1 MMTTMA
7 ALLGGLPL
15 ALGGGTGS
23 ELRHPL
29 GITIVGGLLVSQALT
44 LYTTPVVYLW
54 FDGLAKRFEGLGMV
68 HPLEEPAAG
77 D

>member
-1 MMTTMA
+1 
-7 ALLGGLPL
+7 L
-15 ALGGGTGS
+15 ALGSGSGS

-54 FDGLAKRFEGLGMV
+54 FDRLAKRFEGLGILNRV
-68 HPLEEPAAG
+68 EEPATG